1 MPPTHQAVLW
11 LPGGRRYQS
20 PREPPVDRREE
31 LVSLSALALLL
42 PQASQAHSRAQAVLS
57 LGSDQRGDI
66 VDLDED
72 ACPLPVGV
80 SKAGEAIFDQ
90 LPAGRTLGG
99 TIGRERGSRRPCSG
113 RSCTRWLRIII

>member
-1 MPPTHQAVLW
+1 MRRWTLLSRAEREGVILSGAWTTSTCYKPREIERHSFMPPTHQAVPW

-42 PQASQAHSRAQAVLS
+42 PQASQAHGRAQAVLS
-57 LGSDQRGDI
+57 LGSDPRGDL

-80 SKAGEAIFDQ
+80 SKAG
-90 LPAGRTLGG
+90 
-99 TIGRERGSRRPCSG
+99 
-113 RSCTRWLRIII
+113 

>member
-57 LGSDQRGDI
+57 LGSDPRGDI

-72 ACPLPVGV
+72 ARPLPVGGG
-80 SKAGEAIFDQ
+80 KAGEAIFAP
-90 LPAGRTLGG
+90 LAAG
-99 TIGRERGSRRPCSG
+99 
-113 RSCTRWLRIII
+113 CTRAGTLLPEP